1 MQMQGN
7 HAGAPVAARLA
18 DPHKDRMT
26 PDLKTPARSHVLPAL
41 AVSVCGLLWGVFWL
55 PLRWFDSQGVG
66 SAWVALLFNL
76 VAIAAPLPW
85 LLKRTAWTDFPNQS
99 LTGLILGTAFALYT
113 VSLAMTDVIHAI
125 LLFYLTPVW
134 STLAGWVLLGERI
147 TATRIIAVIL
157 GFAGLWAILGGGGV
171 PLPRNAGDWLALLSG
186 LLWSAGTLRSF
197 ARPSQGI
204 ALPVFCFAGGGLA
217 ASAVLLVI
225 ASALSLPMAAVSNLM
240 PVLPWIVL
248 LAVIIFVPPN
258 FLVLWAA
265 QRMDPGRVGI
275 LLMTEVLVGSI
286 SAGLLAGEAYGASE
300 AIGTALIVTAGLVEV
315 WGRRS

>member
-7 HAGAPVAARLA
+7 HSGAPVATRVTE
-18 DPHKDRMT
+18 PHKDGMT
-26 PDLKTPARSHVLPAL
+26 PDLKMPARSHLLPAL

-55 PLRWFDSQGVG
+55 PLRWFDSQGMG

-85 LLKRTAWTDFPNQS
+85 LLKRTAWADFPNQS

-147 TATRIIAVIL
+147 TVTRIIAVIL

-217 ASAVLLVI
+217 ASAVLLII
-225 ASALSLPMAAVSNLM
+225 ASALSLPMAAVSNLL

-248 LAVIIFVPPN
+248 LAIVIFVPPN

>member
-1 MQMQGN
+1 MQGN
-7 HAGAPVAARLA
+7 HATAPIAARA
-18 DPHKDRMT
+18 AEPHKNRMT
-26 PDLKTPARSHVLPAL
+26 PDLKKSAHSSLLPAL

-76 VAIAAPLPW
+76 VAIASPLPW
-85 LLKRTAWTDFPNQS
+85 LIKRRAWTDFPNQS
-99 LTGLILGTAFALYT
+99 LTGLILGTAFTLYT

-134 STLAGWVLLGERI
+134 STLAGWILLGERI
-147 TATRIIAVIL
+147 TVTRVVAVIL
-157 GFAGLWAILGGGGV
+157 GFAGLWATLGGGSDV

-186 LLWSAGTLRSF
+186 LLWSAGTLRSY

-204 ALPVFCFAGGGLA
+204 ALPVFCFAAGGLA
-217 ASAVLLVI
+217 AAAVLLIV
-225 ASALSLPMAAVSNLM
+225 ASALSLPMAAVSNLV
-240 PVLPWIVL
+240 PVLPWIVI
-248 LAVIIFVPPN
+248 LAIVIFVPPN

-286 SAGLLAGEAYGASE
+286 SAGLLADESYGAGEAV
-300 AIGTALIVTAGLVEV
+300 GTALIVTAGLVEV

>member
-1 MQMQGN
+1 MRMQGN

-18 DPHKDRMT
+18 DPHKDRMI

-157 GFAGLWAILGGGGV
+157 GFAGLWTILGGGGV